1 MTALPGQGAPVPGSR
16 GQDAD
21 KYAQWDAAYVLGS
34 LSEMDRREFDA
45 HLGECPA
52 CRDAVAELS
61 GLPALLSLLDLD
73 EVTDDYDPVA
83 FRPPRPQP
91 DLVGRQWELSAVAGL
106 LEHALDG
113 HGAVAGVVGS
123 PGIGKSRL
131 VREVSAMADA
141 HDVDVFTV
149 FCESHTSQVPFH
161 AVARLLRAATG
172 VESLD
177 PAAARAQIRAQAPE
191 AVPEDLVLLDDL
203 LGIADP
209 DVELPKIDPDARRR
223 RLTTLVNAASLARQ
237 VPAVF
242 VVEDAHWIDE
252 VSESLL
258 TDFLQVMPQTP
269 TLVLIT
275 YRPEYHGAL
284 ARVAGAQTVALAPL
298 SNSETAGLVSE
309 LLGPDPSNDVLGRR
323 ITARAAGNPFFAE
336 EIVRELAERGV
347 LRGEPRAYL
356 CAVGVGEASVPAT
369 LQATIAAR
377 IDRLDARAKRTLSA
391 AAVLGA
397 RFDRDMLAALG
408 VDAVV
413 DDLLD
418 AQLIDQV
425 PFTRQQEYVFHHPSI
440 RTVAYETQLESDRAE
455 LHRRVAAAIES
466 RNPLARD
473 ENAALIAEHLEAAGD
488 GHAAYSWQVRA
499 ASWAT
504 NRDIAAAWRSW
515 ERARTIADALPAHDP
530 DRASMRIAPRTMLC
544 GIAWR
549 VNEHATGARF
559 GELRELCAAAG
570 DKPSLAIAMA
580 GRVMDHLHQARL
592 HEASQL
598 ASEAMALIESL
609 EDPNL
614 TVGLSLASIYAR
626 AKCAE
631 WPDALRWSEMV
642 IDLAGGDPSKG
653 NFIIGS
659 PLALAFTTRA
669 TASYCLGL
677 PGWRD
682 DLRHGLAM
690 ARSTDPMSYATVV
703 TYAYSAAIPPG
714 MLRPD
719 DRAMGEIEDALRI
732 AEQSGDDVAVA
743 ISRMT
748 LGIALVHR
756 RTNAERDRG
765 RQVLAEVGEVF
776 VRRGFFLAELPI
788 VEVCLAREKA
798 QRGDRDGAVP
808 LLRVTADGQF
818 REGRL
823 LGWSIP
829 ATGVLVE
836 TLLDRGA
843 EGDLV
848 EAEAAIERLAEARIE
863 RSAEA
868 DGGFAVREI
877 WLLRLRALLARAHG
891 DTASYVHFRERYR
904 DMAITLGFEGHVD
917 WAEAMP

>member
-1 MTALPGQGAPVPGSR
+1 MTAVSGQGGSVPGSR
-16 GQDAD
+16 EQFGD
-21 KYAQWDAAYVLGS
+21 KYAEWDAAYVLGS
-34 LSEMDRREFDA
+34 LSETDRREFEA
-45 HLGECPA
+45 HLDECRT
-52 CRDAVAELS
+52 CWDAVTELS
-61 GLPALLSLLDLD
+61 GMPALLSLLDFDDFAD
-73 EVTDDYDPVA
+73 ENDPVA
-83 FRPPRPQP
+83 VRPPLPQP
-91 DLVGRQWELSAVAGL
+91 DLIGRQWEMSAVAGL
-106 LEHALDG
+106 LKRAIDG
-113 HGAVAGVVGS
+113 HGAVVGLVGS
-123 PGIGKSRL
+123 AGIGKSRL
-131 VREVSAMADA
+131 VREVLAIADA
-141 HDVDVFTV
+141 HDVDVFSA
-149 FCESHTSQVPFH
+149 FCESHTSQIPFH
-161 AVARLLRAATG
+161 AVTRLLRAVTG

-177 PAAARAQIRAQAPE
+177 PPAARAQIRAQAPD
-191 AVPEDLVLLDDL
+191 AAPEDLLLYDDL

-223 RLTTLVNAASLARQ
+223 RLTTLVNSASLARQ
-237 VPAVF
+237 APAVF
-242 VVEDAHWIDE
+242 VIEDAHWIDE

-258 TDFLQVMPQTP
+258 ADFFTVMTQTP
-269 TLVLIT
+269 SLVLVT
-275 YRPEYHGAL
+275 YRPEYRGAL
-284 ARVAGAQTVALAPL
+284 TRVAGAQTLALAPL
-298 SNSETAGLVSE
+298 SDSETTGLVSE
-309 LLGPDPSNDVLGRR
+309 LLGPDPSNDALGQR
-323 ITARAAGNPFFAE
+323 IAKRAAGNPFFAE
-336 EIVRELAERGV
+336 EIVRELAERRV
-347 LRGEPRAYL
+347 LRGEPGAYL
-356 CAVGVGEASVPAT
+356 SAAGVGDVSVPLT

-377 IDRLDARAKRTLSA
+377 IDRLDPRARRTLSA

-397 RFDRDMLAALG
+397 RFDSDRLAALG
-408 VDAVV
+408 VEAVV
-413 DDLLD
+413 DDLLA
-418 AQLIDQV
+418 AQLIDQIR
-425 PFTRQQEYVFHHPSI
+425 FARQPEYVFHHPSI
-440 RTVAYETQLESDRAE
+440 RTVAYELQLESDRAE

-466 RNPLARD
+466 SNPAAGD

-488 GHAAYSWQVRA
+488 GRAAYGWQVRA
-499 ASWAT
+499 ATWAT

-515 ERARTIADALPAHDP
+515 ERARTIADALPADDP
-530 DRASMRIAPRTMLC
+530 DRTPMRIAPRTMLC

-559 GELRELCAAAG
+559 EELRELCAAAG

-580 GRVMDHLHQARL
+580 GQVMDHLHQARL

-626 AKCAE
+626 AKSAE
-631 WPDALRWSEMV
+631 WPDALRWSQMV
-642 IDLAGGDPSKG
+642 IDLADGDPSKG

-659 PLALAFTTRA
+659 PLALALTTRA

-756 RTNAERDRG
+756 PTNTERDRG
-765 RQVLAEVGEVF
+765 QQVLAEVSEVF

-798 QRGDRDGAVP
+798 QRGDRDGAIP
-808 LLRVTADGQF
+808 LLRVAADGQF

-848 EAEAAIERLAEARIE
+848 EAEAAIERLAEAAIE
-863 RSAEA
+863 RLAEA
-868 DGGFAVREI
+868 DDGFAVREI
-877 WLLRLRALLARAHG
+877 WLLRLRARLAQARGEA
-891 DTASYVHFRERYR
+891 ASYTHFRDRYR
-904 DMAITLGFEGHVD
+904 DMAKALGFEGHID

>member
-1 MTALPGQGAPVPGSR
+1 MTAVSGQGAPVPGVR
-16 GQDAD
+16 GQDGD
-21 KYAQWDAAYVLGS
+21 KYAEWDAAYVLGS
-34 LSEMDRREFDA
+34 LSEADRREFEA
-45 HLGECPA
+45 HLDECRS
-52 CRDAVAELS
+52 CWDAVTELS
-61 GLPALLSLLDLD
+61 GMPALLSLLDLD
-73 EVTDDYDPVA
+73 DIADEDDPIAV
-83 FRPPRPQP
+83 RPPLPLP
-91 DLVGRQWELSAVAGL
+91 NLIGRQWEMSAVAGL
-106 LEHALDG
+106 LKRAIGG
-113 HGAVAGVVGS
+113 HGAVVGVVGS
-123 PGIGKSRL
+123 AGIGKSRL

-141 HDVDVFTV
+141 RDVDVFTA
-149 FCESHTSQVPFH
+149 FCESHTSQIPFH
-161 AVARLLRAATG
+161 AVTRLLRAVTG

-177 PAAARAQIRAQAPE
+177 PPAARAQIRAQAPD
-191 AVPEDLVLLDDL
+191 AAPEDLLLYDDL

-223 RLTTLVNAASLARQ
+223 RLTTLVNAVSLARRA
-237 VPAVF
+237 PAVF
-242 VVEDAHWIDE
+242 VIEDTHWIDE

-258 TDFLQVMPQTP
+258 ADFFTVMLQTP
-269 TLVLIT
+269 SLVLIT
-275 YRPEYHGAL
+275 YRPEYQGAL
-284 ARVAGAQTVALAPL
+284 TRVAGAQTVALAPL
-298 SNSETAGLVSE
+298 SDLETAGLVSE
-309 LLGPDPSNDVLGRR
+309 LLGPDPSNGALGRR
-323 ITARAAGNPFFAE
+323 IAKRAAGNPFFAE
-336 EIVRELAERGV
+336 EIVRELAGRGV
-347 LRGEPRAYL
+347 LRGEPGAYL
-356 CAVGVGEASVPAT
+356 SGSEVGDVSVPVT
-369 LQATIAAR
+369 LQAAIAAR
-377 IDRLDARAKRTLSA
+377 IDRLDPRAKRTLSA

-397 RFDRDMLAALG
+397 RFDSDRLAALG
-408 VDAVV
+408 VEAVV
-413 DDLLD
+413 DDLLA

-425 PFTRQQEYVFHHPSI
+425 RFARQPEYVFHHPSI
-440 RTVAYETQLESDRAE
+440 RTVAYELQLESDRAE

-466 RNPLARD
+466 RNPAAGD

-488 GHAAYSWQVRA
+488 GHAAYGWQVRA
-499 ASWAT
+499 ATWAT

-515 ERARTIADALPAHDP
+515 ERARTIADALPGDDP

-559 GELRELCAAAG
+559 EELRELCAAAG

-580 GRVMDHLHQARL
+580 GQVMDHLHQARL

-626 AKCAE
+626 AKSAE
-631 WPDALRWSEMV
+631 WPDALRWSQMV
-642 IDLAGGDPSKG
+642 IDLADGDPSKG

-765 RQVLAEVGEVF
+765 RQVLAEVSEVF

-788 VEVCLAREKA
+788 VEVSLAREKA
-798 QRGDRDGAVP
+798 QRGDHDGAIP
-808 LLRVTADGQF
+808 LLRVAADGQF

-848 EAEAAIERLAEARIE
+848 EAEAAIERLAEATIE

-891 DTASYVHFRERYR
+891 DTASYADFRDRYR
-904 DMAITLGFEGHVD
+904 DMAEMVGFEGHIE